1 MSPIEIKPIDYRWR
15 TLLVVSLVMP
25 ALYLYQGYL
34 PLFGWIFGGIAVV
47 LLVYTA
53 LRGVSPEPCIILDD
67 QGVFDKRLKVG
78 VISWDDIRHIMLY
91 NVAGSKY
98 VSLELH
104 NPETYEAR
112 RPRWLRIVSQVPRI
126 YGMSPISIST
136 SGLEMN
142 NKKLASLILEGCE
155 IASQRRLRQQS

>member
-1 MSPIEIKPIDYRWR
+1 
-15 TLLVVSLVMP
+15 MP

-34 PLFGWIFGGIAVV
+34 PLTGWVFGGIAVG
-47 LLVYTA
+47 LLVYFA
-53 LRGVSPEPCIILDD
+53 LRGKPTDPCIILDD

-91 NVAGSKY
+91 DVMGAKY

-104 NPETYEAR
+104 NPETYEAK
-112 RPRWLRIVSQVPRI
+112 RPQWLRLVSKVPRI
-126 YGMSPISIST
+126 YGMSPIAIST

-142 NKKLASLILEGCE
+142 NKRLATLIHEGCE
-155 IASQRRLRQQS
+155 MASQRRLRRQS